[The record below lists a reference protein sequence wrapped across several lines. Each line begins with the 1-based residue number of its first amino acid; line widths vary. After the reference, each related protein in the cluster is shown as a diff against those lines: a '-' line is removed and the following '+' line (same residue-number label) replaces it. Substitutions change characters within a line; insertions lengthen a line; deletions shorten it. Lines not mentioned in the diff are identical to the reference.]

1 MPHSQIVSAT
11 ATGPSLP
18 SPLPK
23 VSYSSIV
30 SGTWMQNSTVVNNDS
45 GASTPSSSS
54 PTLTADSCLSSS
66 PASSSYTLPTILE
79 EPEPSPTASPIKG
92 PPLHDATVGAFSVD
106 SLTPLLHN
114 LDLDSHTPTPLYV
127 AQPFTSKT
135 VAVAEPMHGLPYNY
149 NPHMSNYAPLAP
161 QLSHYPY
168 DPIQNTYPATSYT
181 NVAST
186 SYAVQ
191 APPAMKPYHGA
202 PVAQPPPAM
211 PYYRPWTE
219 AFFDG
224 VRAANDRQRVFH
236 AQRVVGV
243 RDWNRTRIQDL
254 AWMLI
259 WEATGSADAKNF
271 AKFAEALRE
280 CLRENVAAELTD
292 VFAWHVRDYAMET
305 FRGWWEP
312 NGPYSLVGQR
322 PASRT
327 HVESALAL
335 SRFIGQLFVGE
346 LLTQDHIFACM
357 DILLVHLCSLEHIIA
372 FHEIIMH
379 ANMRLCETPRDRAIV
394 LSRSQTLTQKAPMIP
409 ANASLQGVQFRQSQ
423 VATWMAET
431 WERIETWIP
440 RLP

>member
-1 MPHSQIVSAT
+1 MLESQIIST
-11 ATGPSLP
+11 TTCGPSLP
-18 SPLPK
+18 GPLPK
-23 VSYSSIV
+23 VSYSSV
-30 SGTWMQNSTVVNNDS
+30 VAGTWQQSTTVDNDG
-45 GASTPSSSS
+45 GASTSSSSS
-54 PTLTADSCLSSS
+54 PTLTADSGLSCS

-79 EPEPSPTASPIKG
+79 EPEPSPTASPVKG
-92 PPLHDATVGAFSVD
+92 SSFHDATVDAFSID
-106 SLTPLLHN
+106 SLTPLIHN
-114 LDLDSHTPTPLYV
+114 LDLDSSTPTPLYV
-127 AQPFTSKT
+127 AQPLTSNS
-135 VAVAEPMHGLPYNY
+135 VSIAEPMHGLPYSY
-149 NPHMSNYAPLAP
+149 NLHMSNYAPLAP

-168 DPIQNTYPATSYT
+168 DPIQHTFPATSYT
-181 NVAST
+181 DVPST
-186 SYAVQ
+186 SYTVH
-191 APPAMKPYHGA
+191 APSTMNPYHGA
-202 PVAQPPPAM
+202 PVAQPPPVV
-211 PYYRPWTE
+211 PHYRPWTE

-224 VRAANDRQRVFH
+224 VRAANDRQRAFH
-236 AQRVVGV
+236 AQRVVSL
-243 RDWNRTRIQDL
+243 RDWNRIRIQDL

-259 WEATGSADAKNF
+259 WEATGSPDAAKF
-271 AKFAEALRE
+271 AKFAMVLRE
-280 CLRENVAAELTD
+280 FLRENVGAELTD
-292 VFAWHVRDYAMET
+292 AFAWHVRDYAMET

-346 LLTQDHIFACM
+346 LLTQEHIFACM

-379 ANMRLCETPRDRAIV
+379 ADVRLCETPRDRAIL

-409 ANASLQGVQFRQSQ
+409 ANASLQGVRFRQSQ